1 MFVSSFRKSLPRTWQ
16 LSIVKGII
24 QMIRSIVCP
33 ILKINRIENGLRF
46 SYDSQPTWCA
56 YVDR

>member
-33 ILKINRIENGLRF
+33 ILKINRIENELRF
-46 SYDSQPTWCA
+46 SYDSQPT
-56 YVDR
+56 

>member
-1 MFVSSFRKSLPRTWQ
+1 MFVSNFRKSLPRTWQ

-33 ILKINRIENGLRF
+33 ILKINRIKNELRF
-46 SYDSQPTWCA
+46 LYDSQPT
-56 YVDR
+56 